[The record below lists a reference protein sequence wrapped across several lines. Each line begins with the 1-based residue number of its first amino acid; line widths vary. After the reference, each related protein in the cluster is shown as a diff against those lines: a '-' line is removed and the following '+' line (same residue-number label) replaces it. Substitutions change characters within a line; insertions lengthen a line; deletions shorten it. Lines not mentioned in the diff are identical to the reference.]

1 MTKNIGKLKSDST
14 LIELVRQKP
23 LLFDKSHK
31 LYLNNIMK
39 HQIWEG
45 LAKDAGFE
53 SYFYNLSLI

>member
-1 MTKNIGKLKSDST
+1 MTKNIEKLKSDST

-31 LYLNNIMK
+31 FYLNNTMK

-53 SYFYNLSLI
+53 SYYL